1 MMTHYVHTAQNDLA
15 TTAKVVPVLFVSLDH
30 YAGHRDTIRDG
41 DVDAEVVRNLF
52 KVKRTRRSI
61 AA

>member
-15 TTAKVVPVLFVSLDH
+15 TTAEVLPVLFVSPDR
-30 YAGHRDTIRDG
+30 YAGHRDAIRDG
-41 DVDAEVVRNLF
+41 DVDAEDIRNLF
-52 KVKRTRRSI
+52 KAKRTRRRI